1 MQAIAIKPQEVT
13 SLTGISPLWSDWLV
27 EQDLTRLVQ
36 HPLLVALA
44 RNEVSLASLKTMLI
58 QHSHYSRHFTRYL
71 CALMGQLEHAEDV
84 LALMDNMREEMGVD
98 GQDRIT
104 HAELYQRAL
113 RVLGVSTADEA
124 ALPETAAMARTM
136 LDHCQNSDA
145 LVGLAA
151 LCLGA
156 EAIVPLIYRPILQA
170 LEHKG
175 YGEDVTEFFKLH
187 IEEDEDH
194 ALTMLAIMQR
204 LIQGDE
210 KRHALATRIGRELID
225 CRIAMF
231 DAIWAQSLV
240 VAVAETG
247 HREQASRFSSADFW
261 RVPSRLQAR
270 LPERL
275 SHSQVMQA
283 SDQRDAT
290 FSSQRKHKVHIVDL
304 PSHSISMTLGRLD
317 VTEATRL
324 HRHNYET
331 LIYVIQGEGYSRIG
345 DRNVPWCAGDAFYV
359 PVWAEHQHVNTG
371 GGECVYLA
379 CENAPMLQNLG
390 GIALREELGPVH
402 A

>member
-13 SLTGISPLWSDWLV
+13 SLSGISPIWADWLV

-36 HPLLVALA
+36 HPLLVALE
-44 RNEVSLASLKTMLI
+44 RNEVSLATLKTLLI

-71 CALMGQLEHAEDV
+71 CALMGQLEHPEDV
-84 LALMDNMREEMGVD
+84 LALMENMREEMGVD
-98 GQDRIT
+98 GEDRIT
-104 HAELYQRAL
+104 HAELYQRTL
-113 RVLGVSTADEA
+113 RILGVSIADEA
-124 ALPETAAMARTM
+124 ALPETAAMAHTM
-136 LDHCQNSDA
+136 LSHCKNSDA

-151 LCLGA
+151 MCLGA
-156 EAIVPLIYRPILQA
+156 EAIVPLIYRPILQS
-170 LEHKG
+170 LKDKG
-175 YGEDVTEFFKLH
+175 YGEETTEFFSLH

-204 LIQGDE
+204 LIHGNE
-210 KRHALATRIGRELID
+210 KRHALATQVGRELIE

-231 DAIWAQSLV
+231 DAIWRQSL
-240 VAVAETG
+240 AIAAADAEQRDNG
-247 HREQASRFSSADFW
+247 SRFSSADFW
-261 RVPSRLQAR
+261 RVPSRLQVH
-270 LPERL
+270 LPDRL
-275 SHSQVMQA
+275 SHSQVMQV
-283 SDQRDAT
+283 SQDNDTT

-304 PSHSISMTLGRLD
+304 PSHTISMTVGRLD
-317 VTEATRL
+317 VTETTRL

-331 LIYVIQGEGYSRIG
+331 LIYVMQGEGYSRIG
-345 DRNVPWCAGDAFYV
+345 DRNVQWRAGDAFYV

-390 GIALREELGPVH
+390 GIALREELGSTH